1 MSQAPIYVSNHLDIA
16 LGNLL
21 QQYSDKPKVIGL
33 VTAIVGPIQT
43 FEDAMTSLPFLTSV
57 NGAFGVQLDRLGVI
71 VGQPRNGL
79 NDEPYRIRLKIRI
92 IQNISQG
99 EPDTLI
105 AVYQALTGSNSVQ
118 IQENYPAGVRLNS
131 DGNIPA
137 GQETV
142 TWQNIQEVAAAGVRV
157 DNISTS
163 NSTKAFKFTGGLTV
177 GGGFG
182 DKTNVNV
189 GGPMAYQR
197 VATGLRFAFAGGSS
211 NNLGF
216 GDKRDP
222 VMGGHLIGA

>member
-1 MSQAPIYVSNHLDIA
+1 MSQAPTHVTNHLDIA

-21 QQYSDKPKVIGL
+21 QQYSDRPKIRGLLTALIGPL
-33 VTAIVGPIQT
+33 QT
-43 FEDAMTSLPFLTSV
+43 FEDSMIALPALTSV
-57 NGAFGVQLDRLGVI
+57 NGALGVQLDRLGVI
-71 VGQPRNGL
+71 VGQPRGGL
-79 NDEPYRIRLKIRI
+79 TDEPYRIRIKIRI

-131 DGNIPA
+131 DGNIPN

-157 DNISTS
+157 DCISTS
-163 NSTKAFKFTGGLTV
+163 NSPKAFKFAGGLTV

-182 DKTNVNV
+182 DEADPSV
-189 GGPMAYQR
+189 GGPMAFQR